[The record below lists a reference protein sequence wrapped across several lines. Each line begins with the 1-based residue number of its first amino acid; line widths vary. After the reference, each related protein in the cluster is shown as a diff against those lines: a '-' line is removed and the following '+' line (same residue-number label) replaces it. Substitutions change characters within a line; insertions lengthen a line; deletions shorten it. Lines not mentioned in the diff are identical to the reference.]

1 VDALAGPFAAAGA
14 LLALGGAF
22 KVARP
27 LPTAGALRAV
37 GAPGPVAGVRL
48 LGAGEA
54 VLGVAAVLTGAPALA
69 ALVAAAYLSF
79 AAFVMIAMRGGTALQ
94 SCGCFGEVETPPS
107 AVHVLLNAGFALT
120 ALASAAAGVPSLG
133 DTISAQDWNGVPF
146 LLLVAITVGLSY
158 VVLTTLP
165 VALRAAAR
173 S

>member
-22 KVARP
+22 KVVRP

-37 GAPGPVAGVRL
+37 GAPAPVLGVRA
-48 LGAGEA
+48 LGLGET

-79 AAFVMIAMRGGTALQ
+79 ATFVIVAMRGGTALQ

-107 AVHVLLNAGFALT
+107 NVHVLLDVGLAAT
-120 ALASAAAGVPSLG
+120 ALASATAGVPALS
-133 DTISAQDWNGVPF
+133 DTIRAQDWYGAPF
-146 LLLVAITVGLSY
+146 VLLVAITVGLSY

-165 VALRAAAR
+165 VALRAAQRA
-173 S
+173 